1 MEQDPAVSYAQS
13 NEVRVRWRELAD
25 AVEHKG
31 EHVIV
36 QRYTRP
42 VAVVVPVEWYE
53 QARQA
58 LTNGKEK
65 P

>member
-1 MEQDPAVSYAQS
+1 MGEDPATSYAQS

-42 VAVVVPVEWYE
+42 VAVVVPIEWYE

-58 LTNGKEK
+58 LKENEK

>member
-1 MEQDPAVSYAQS
+1 MEEDPAVSYAQS
-13 NEVRVRWRELAD
+13 DEVRRRFRELLD

-42 VAVVVPVEWYE
+42 VAVIVPIDWYE

-58 LTNGKEK
+58 LANGNEK